1 MNTTWSFLSR
11 RLSPVAMAGL
21 LGGLMVG
28 GVQAA
33 DASKPAAPAVAAPAP
48 AAPAAPAAAK
58 PAPVTPAVP
67 AAAPVVAAVSVV
79 AAAPVAPQP
88 RLAGVKGV
96 EKFKPVSIWAGMLG
110 DGVVT
115 AAPLEFQDLNALAK
129 ADKLDPSVDDAAP
142 TIKRAPS
149 AGKEYIILS
158 VGVLK
163 GRSIGRPDYVL
174 AVGGKA
180 YPCVAMAV
188 DLSPYDQRLMV
199 VRYKDGQK
207 VARLLFEVP
216 VGLAQATL
224 KPALKTSL
232 SQAEVPLS
240 FRVDLSEGA
249 AETGGK

>member
-1 MNTTWSFLSR
+1 
-11 RLSPVAMAGL
+11 
-21 LGGLMVG
+21 MVG

-33 DASKPAAPAVAAPAP
+33 DAPKPAAPAVAAPAP
-48 AAPAAPAAAK
+48 AAAK
-58 PAPVTPAVP
+58 PAPVTPV
-67 AAAPVVAAVSVV
+67 VSVV
-79 AAAPVAPQP
+79 AAAPVTPQP

-96 EKFKPVSIWAGMLG
+96 EKFKPVSIWAGTLG

-115 AAPLEFQDLNALAK
+115 AAPLELQDLGALAK
-129 ADKLDPSVDDAAP
+129 ADKLDPSVDDATP
-142 TIKRAPS
+142 TIKRAPA
-149 AGKEYIILS
+149 AGKEYVILS

-174 AVGGKA
+174 AVGGKE

-207 VARLLFEVP
+207 VARLLFEIP